1 MPESVELFARIVR
14 RGMLWLV
21 GGLSVLA
28 AVAFVHLLI
37 TPERIARVSTG
48 AMLIALVLLLFPA
61 LTLLARRAE
70 RPPERAGKHPGKHPV
85 GAHESPPLRLA
96 GGFARRRAA

>member
-1 MPESVELFARIVR
+1 MPDSVELFVRIVR

-37 TPERIARVSTG
+37 TPDRIARVSTG
-48 AMLIALVLLLFPA
+48 SMLIALVLLLFPG

-70 RPPERAGKHPGKHPV
+70 RPAKRPARAQ
-85 GAHESPPLRLA
+85 ESLPLRLT
-96 GGFARRRAA
+96 GGFDRRRAA